1 MSLLL
6 KDADAVLD
14 YQVDWGAEYLDGDV
28 LARSRWSVAPDE
40 PSGLRIAHD
49 QFDERAATVQV
60 TGGEAGKL
68 YRLSNHVVTAC
79 GREDCRSI
87 TLRVEER

>member
-14 YQVDWGAEYLDGDV
+14 YQVDWGAEYLGEDV
-28 LARSRWSVAPDE
+28 LARSRWSVSPDE
-40 PSGLRIAHD
+40 PLWARILGDA
-49 QFDERAATVQV
+49 FDELTATVQV
-60 TGGEAGKL
+60 GGGEAGKL
-68 YRLSNHVVTAC
+68 YRVSNHVVTAC

-87 TLRVEER
+87 ILRVEDR